1 MADLKKIIECIL
13 NFRRERDWGKT
24 YNSKD
29 LALALTTE
37 AVELNKLFLW
47 HKPDKVP
54 EKRIKEDLADI
65 FIYALL
71 LLEKH
76 DFDLETIIHDK
87 LVMDNIKYPLEK

>member
-1 MADLKKIIECIL
+1 MVDLKKIIERIVD
-13 NFRRERDWGKT
+13 FRNEHDWEKT
-24 YNSKD
+24 NNSKD

-47 HKPDKVP
+47 EKPDVIV
-54 EKRIKEDLADI
+54 ETRLKEELADV

-76 DFDLETIIHDK
+76 DFDLETIIDDK
-87 LVMDNIKYPLEK
+87 LVTDNIKYPLEK